1 MMDDMKHVT
10 RGKQVN
16 YRRLG
21 IGYMSN
27 IFGVELWEICLT
39 NFLNVMRFGVPAVSS
54 LLRFDA
60 LL

>member
-1 MMDDMKHVT
+1 MIDDTKHVT

-21 IGYMSN
+21 IGYTSN

-39 NFLNVMRFGVPAVSS
+39 DFLNVMRFGVPAYSS